1 MKVKKSLA
9 ELNQM
14 RRSPLVT
21 RKAPEHK
28 LAINKSKKSSD
39 EFADFGLMAKRARQ
53 ASEFLK
59 ALAHE
64 SRLLILCLLCEGEK
78 TVTDLEGLLSL
89 RQASVSQHLARL
101 RFDGLVQ
108 AKRNGK
114 AIHYSLANDDVHAI
128 LGTLHGIFCKRPKR
142 PAR

>member
-1 MKVKKSLA
+1 MPRSSLVSRRTLGAKSA
-9 ELNQM
+9 SN
-14 RRSPLVT
+14 RS
-21 RKAPEHK
+21 RKP
-28 LAINKSKKSSD
+28 SD
-39 EFADFGLMAKRARQ
+39 KIADFRLSAKRAGQ
-53 ASEFLK
+53 ASAFLK

-78 TVTDLEGLLSL
+78 TVTDLEELLSL